1 MYIPTISQV
10 IYGLP
15 HFHGFHGLGEGHLAV
30 QERTM
35 RACDRDTVLCSMDV
49 NWYI

>member
-1 MYIPTISQV
+1 MYIPTESQV

-15 HFHGFHGLGEGHLAV
+15 YFHGLGEGHLAV

-35 RACDRDTVLCSMDV
+35 RACDRDTVLFSMDV